1 MEDVAEVIQQDA
13 GALRTAVFSGLEIL
27 CVSSEIHGQHS
38 TIGSLWMLISVAAS
52 NNKEVE
58 VPRLQWHYTS
68 AWLNGISARVEIS
81 AWLL

>member
-27 CVSSEIHGQHS
+27 CVSS

-68 AWLNGISARVEIS
+68 AWLNRISARVEIS